1 MSRDRNIMKINNEIQ
16 TLKYELRYL
25 REKYSDIDMDSS
37 DPEFDIWTHPDNDYA
52 HAIAEYSGIV
62 EAIAEMEIL
71 LKEL

>member
-1 MSRDRNIMKINNEIQ
+1 MSRERNIMKINNEIQ

-52 HAIAEYSGIV
+52 HAISEYSVIV
-62 EAIAEMEIL
+62 EAIAELENI